1 MPSFMRMGR
10 RHSDSGTAA
19 QSGDWGDFCLDFSP
33 GQAERICTI
42 QQSSINRATQ
52 SLEEGFDDD
61 SPVPTERRI
70 RDLAHLILTEDGV
83 HTNKVHSST
92 ADSRNAN
99 SPNVKQ
105 NSAKMPTALAQ
116 AEAASQ
122 KTEAASS
129 TLASRRG
136 MALNTIAPTKPSLSP
151 KAVANKKREIERIQ
165 DGHFRD
171 LYKLG
176 DEVMSSCHEG
186 MEVLFARRLSD
197 NAQVVIKI
205 RKKATS
211 FASDSEEQEWRAT
224 MVLMLN
230 LPPRE
235 SICRLFEVLQD
246 SKCYYV
252 VMEKVEG
259 KDLFE
264 LQDHPGPWPISDARE
279 VIGQL
284 LEAVCH
290 LHSKGYIH
298 KDLKLEN
305 VMIDSPPGTP
315 KKGSPKNS
323 TAHPMDPNSFFGLAP
338 ATSGAGDESPKVKL
352 IDFDT
357 VEECTPQSPK
367 AKVVLGSDQYIAP
380 EAYSGRYSSASD
392 MFAVGVIAY
401 KLVAGRFPFPNRFF
415 DDKPGENWVGSPKMK
430 QIKQRLCNYNVDYTL
445 PAFSKEPDAL
455 DFCRSL
461 LDCDVSR
468 RMEAPQA
475 LAHPFITRG
484 ATTST
489 PSKSMA
495 FGSAPS
501 IGSSSQNPFS
511 IAAMARLFPRMA
523 QS

>member
-10 RHSDSGTAA
+10 RHSDSGVFPACGDMCLASRHPMDQIAA
-19 QSGDWGDFCLDFSP
+19 QDRPSGHLSSAG
-33 GQAERICTI
+33 ERIVR
-42 QQSSINRATQ
+42 SNS
-52 SLEEGFDDD
+52 GFDDG
-61 SPVPTERRI
+61 
-70 RDLAHLILTEDGV
+70 LTDDDPLQ
-83 HTNKVHSST
+83 H
-92 ADSRNAN
+92 
-99 SPNVKQ
+99 
-105 NSAKMPTALAQ
+105 AKAQQAQTQVALAQ
-116 AEAASQ
+116 ANAVLSQPPKASGGLAA
-122 KTEAASS
+122 
-129 TLASRRG
+129 RRG
-136 MALNTIAPTKPSLSP
+136 MAMGKIEKH
-151 KAVANKKREIERIQ
+151 KADLATQGNGKAGPDGPHKKRIIERIQ
-165 DGHFRD
+165 DGHFVN

-176 DEVMSSCHEG
+176 EEVMSSCHQG
-186 MEVLFARRLSD
+186 MEVLFAQRKSD
-197 NAQVVIKI
+197 GVQVVVKL
-205 RKKATS
+205 RKRAIS
-211 FASDSEEQEWRAT
+211 FSSGGEEREWRDT
-224 MVLMLN
+224 MELMLN

-235 SICRLFEVLQD
+235 SICRLFEVLED
-246 SKCYYV
+246 TKYYYV

-264 LQDHPGPWPISDARE
+264 SQDHPGPWPIADARE
-279 VIGQL
+279 VIKQL
-284 LEAVCH
+284 LEAVAH
-290 LHSKGYIH
+290 LHSEGYIH

>member
-305 VMIDSPPGTP
+305 VMVDSPRGGNSP
-315 KKGSPKNS
+315 KGSSVTPTRRNS
-323 TAHPMDPNSFFGLAP
+323 PPMIVRFFGAD
-338 ATSGAGDESPKVKL
+338 ASSSADDESPKVKL

-357 VEECTPQSPK
+357 VTRSPK

-380 EAYSGRYSSASD
+380 EAYGGNYSLASD

-401 KLVAGRFPFPNRFF
+401 KLIAGRFPYPNHFF
-415 DDKPGENWVGSPKMK
+415 DDKPGDNWVGSPKMK
-430 QIKQRLCNYNVDYTL
+430 EINQRLCQYKVIYNAPTW
-445 PAFSKEPDAL
+445 SKEPDAL
-455 DFCRSL
+455 DFCKRL
-461 LDCDVSR
+461 LCVDVTER
-468 RMEAPQA
+468 LTANEALQ
-475 LAHPFITRG
+475 HPFINQQCFG
-484 ATTST
+484 ATSSINST
-489 PSKSMA
+489 
-495 FGSAPS
+495 GSV
-501 IGSSSQNPFS
+501 SSTLSTAGMS
-511 IAAMARLFPRMA
+511 RLFPRMA
-523 QS
+523 KA